1 MGEILSANGIEG
13 VVRKDVPERVIS
25 RLPIYLQTIETIA
38 ATGQSTISSEALAAR
53 SGVSSSVLRKDLSQ
67 LGRSG
72 RRGVGYS
79 CQDLASTLRAFL
91 GLDRARTVAIIGAG
105 RLGSALADYAGF
117 KRRGLRLTAIFDT
130 DEAKIGTMIGSLPVS
145 DLTEL
150 STWPENI
157 DLVVMAVPAN
167 AAPAAAHLAA
177 EAGVRGILNFAPTV
191 LDAPDS
197 VRVHQVDLA
206 SELQV
211 LAYYSALD
219 SAPLNPGFEEH
230 RN

>member
-1 MGEILSANGIEG
+1 MGEILSANSIEG

-25 RLPIYLQTIETIA
+25 RLPIYLQTVETIA

-53 SGVSSSVLRKDLSQ
+53 SGVSSSILRKDLSQ

-79 CQDLASTLRAFL
+79 CEDLASTLRTFL

-117 KRRGLRLTAIFDT
+117 KRRGLSLTAIFDT
-130 DEAKIGTMIGSLPVS
+130 DEAKIGTVIGTLPVS

-150 STWPENI
+150 ATWPEGI
-157 DLVVMAVPAN
+157 DLVVMAVPAS
-167 AAPAAAHLAA
+167 AAPAAARIAA

-197 VRVHQVDLA
+197 IRVHQVDLA

>member
-1 MGEILSANGIEG
+1 MGEILSANSFEG

-25 RLPIYLQTIETIA
+25 RLPVYLQTVETIA

-53 SGVSSSVLRKDLSQ
+53 SGVSSSILRKDLSQ

-79 CQDLASTLRAFL
+79 CEDLASTLRTFL

-117 KRRGLRLTAIFDT
+117 KRRGLSLTAIFDT
-130 DEAKIGTMIGSLPVS
+130 DEAKIGTVIGTLPVS

-150 STWPENI
+150 ATWPEGI
-157 DLVVMAVPAN
+157 DLVVMAVPAS
-167 AAPAAAHLAA
+167 AAPAAARIAA

-197 VRVHQVDLA
+197 IRVHQVDLA

>member
-1 MGEILSANGIEG
+1 MGEILSANRIEG

-25 RLPIYLQTIETIA
+25 RLPIYLQAIETIG
-38 ATGQSTISSEALAAR
+38 ATGRTTVSSDELAAH
-53 SGVSSSVLRKDLSQ
+53 SGVSPSILRKDLSQ

-79 CQDLASTLRAFL
+79 CEDLTSTLRTFL
-91 GLDRARTVAIIGAG
+91 GLDRSRSVAIIGAG

-117 KRRGLRLTAIFDT
+117 RRRGLELIAIFDI
-130 DEAKIGTMIGSLPVS
+130 DEEKIGTAIGGITISHL
-145 DLTEL
+145 DEL
-150 STWPENI
+150 ATWPEHI
-157 DLVVMAVPAN
+157 DLVVMAAPAS
-167 AAPAAAHLAA
+167 AAPAAARTAA
-177 EAGVRGILNFAPTV
+177 AAGVGGILNFAPTV
-191 LDAPDS
+191 LDAPDT

>member
-1 MGEILSANGIEG
+1 MGEILSANSIEG

-25 RLPIYLQTIETIA
+25 RLPIYLQTVETIA

-53 SGVSSSVLRKDLSQ
+53 SGVSPSILRKDLSQ

-79 CQDLASTLRAFL
+79 CEDLASTLRTFL
-91 GLDRARTVAIIGAG
+91 GLDRSRTVAIIGAG

-117 KRRGLRLTAIFDT
+117 KRRGLSLTAIFDT
-130 DEAKIGTMIGSLPVS
+130 DEAKIGTVIGALPVS

-150 STWPENI
+150 ATWPEDI
-157 DLVVMAVPAN
+157 DLVVMAVPAS
-167 AAPAAAHLAA
+167 AAPAAAHIAA

-197 VRVHQVDLA
+197 IRVHQVDLA

>member
-1 MGEILSANGIEG
+1 MGEILSANSIEG

-25 RLPIYLQTIETIA
+25 RLPIYLQTVETIA

-53 SGVSSSVLRKDLSQ
+53 SGVSSSILRKDLSQ

-79 CQDLASTLRAFL
+79 CEDLASTLRTFL

-117 KRRGLRLTAIFDT
+117 KRRGLSLTAIFDT
-130 DEAKIGTMIGSLPVS
+130 DEAKIGTVIGTLPVS

-150 STWPENI
+150 ATWPEGI
-157 DLVVMAVPAN
+157 DLVVMAVPAT
-167 AAPAAAHLAA
+167 AAPAAAHIAA

>member
-79 CQDLASTLRAFL
+79 CQDLASTLRTFL

-130 DEAKIGTMIGSLPVS
+130 DEAKIGNVIGSLPVS

>member
-1 MGEILSANGIEG
+1 MGEILSANSIEG

-25 RLPIYLQTIETIA
+25 RLLIYLQTVETIA
-38 ATGQSTISSEALAAR
+38 ATGQSTISSEVLAAR
-53 SGVSSSVLRKDLSQ
+53 SGVSSSILRKDLSQ

-79 CQDLASTLRAFL
+79 CEDLASTLRTFL
-91 GLDRARTVAIIGAG
+91 GLDRARSVAIIGAG

-117 KRRGLRLTAIFDT
+117 KRRGLSLTAIFDT
-130 DEAKIGTMIGSLPVS
+130 DEAKIGTVIGTLPVS

-150 STWPENI
+150 PTWPEDI
-157 DLVVMAVPAN
+157 DLVVMAVPAS
-167 AAPAAAHLAA
+167 AAPAAAHIAA

>member
-1 MGEILSANGIEG
+1 MGEILSANSIEG

-25 RLPIYLQTIETIA
+25 RLPIYLQTVETIA
-38 ATGQSTISSEALAAR
+38 ATGQSTVSSETLAAR
-53 SGVSSSVLRKDLSQ
+53 SGVSSSILRKDLSQ

-79 CQDLASTLRAFL
+79 CEDLASTLRTFL
-91 GLDRARTVAIIGAG
+91 GLDRARTIAIIGAG

-117 KRRGLRLTAIFDT
+117 KRRGLSLTAIFDT
-130 DEAKIGTMIGSLPVS
+130 DEAKIGTVIGTLPVS
-145 DLTEL
+145 DLNEL
-150 STWPENI
+150 ATWPESI
-157 DLVVMAVPAN
+157 DLVVMAVPAS
-167 AAPAAAHLAA
+167 AAPAAAHIAA
-177 EAGVRGILNFAPTV
+177 DAGVRGILNFAPTV

-211 LAYYSALD
+211 LAYYSALE

>member
-1 MGEILSANGIEG
+1 MGEILSANSIEG

-25 RLPIYLQTIETIA
+25 RLPIYLQTVETIA
-38 ATGQSTISSEALAAR
+38 ATGQSTISSEVLAAR
-53 SGVSSSVLRKDLSQ
+53 SGVSSSILRKDLSQ

-79 CQDLASTLRAFL
+79 CEDLASTLRTFL
-91 GLDRARTVAIIGAG
+91 GLDRARSVAIIGAG

-117 KRRGLRLTAIFDT
+117 KRRGLSLTAIFDT
-130 DEAKIGTMIGSLPVS
+130 DEAKIGTVIGTLPVS

-150 STWPENI
+150 PTWPEDI
-157 DLVVMAVPAN
+157 DLVVMAVPAS
-167 AAPAAAHLAA
+167 AAPAAAHIAA

>member
-1 MGEILSANGIEG
+1 MGEILSANRIEG

-25 RLPIYLQTIETIA
+25 RLPIYLQTVETIA
-38 ATGQSTISSEALAAR
+38 ATGQDTVSSEDLAAR
-53 SGVSSSVLRKDLSQ
+53 SGVSPSILRKDLSQ

-72 RRGVGYS
+72 TRGVGYS
-79 CQDLASTLRAFL
+79 CPELAATLRTFL
-91 GLDRARTVAIIGAG
+91 GLDRDRRVAIIGAG

-117 KRRGLRLTAIFDT
+117 RRRGLELTAVFDI
-130 DEAKIGTMIGSLPVS
+130 DEEKIGTSIGALTVSSLD
-145 DLTEL
+145 DLPAW
-150 STWPENI
+150 SENI
-157 DLVVMAVPAN
+157 DLVVMAVPA
-167 AAPAAAHLAA
+167 AAASAA
-177 EAGVRGILNFAPTV
+177 AQKAVEAGVRGILNFSPTV
-191 LDAPDS
+191 LDAPDT

-219 SAPLNPGFEEH
+219 TAPLNPGFEEH

>member
-1 MGEILSANGIEG
+1 MGEILSANSIEG

-25 RLPIYLQTIETIA
+25 RLPIYLQTVETIA

-53 SGVSSSVLRKDLSQ
+53 SGVSSSILRKDLSQ

-79 CQDLASTLRAFL
+79 CEDLASTLRTFL

-117 KRRGLRLTAIFDT
+117 KRRGLSLTAIFDT
-130 DEAKIGTMIGSLPVS
+130 DEAKIGTVIGTLPVS

-150 STWPENI
+150 ATWPEGI
-157 DLVVMAVPAN
+157 DLVVMAVPAS
-167 AAPAAAHLAA
+167 AAPAAAHIAA

>member
-79 CQDLASTLRAFL
+79 CQDLASTLRTFL

>member
-79 CQDLASTLRAFL
+79 CQDLASTLRTFL

-130 DEAKIGTMIGSLPVS
+130 DEAKIGNVIGSLPVS

-167 AAPAAAHLAA
+167 AAPAAAQLAA

>member
-1 MGEILSANGIEG
+1 MGEILSATSIEG

-25 RLPIYLQTIETIA
+25 RLPIYLQTVETIA

-53 SGVSSSVLRKDLSQ
+53 SGVSSAILRKDLSQ

-79 CQDLASTLRAFL
+79 CEDLASTLRTFL

-117 KRRGLRLTAIFDT
+117 KRRGLSLTAIFDT
-130 DEAKIGTMIGSLPVS
+130 DEAKIGTVIGTLPVS

-150 STWPENI
+150 ASWPEGI
-157 DLVVMAVPAN
+157 DLVVMAVPAS
-167 AAPAAAHLAA
+167 AAPAAARIAA

-197 VRVHQVDLA
+197 IRVHQVDLA

>member
-1 MGEILSANGIEG
+1 MGEILSANSMEG

-25 RLPIYLQTIETIA
+25 RLPIYLQTVETIA

-53 SGVSSSVLRKDLSQ
+53 SGVSSSILRKDLSQ

-79 CQDLASTLRAFL
+79 CEDLASTLRTFL

-117 KRRGLRLTAIFDT
+117 KRRGLSLTAIFDT
-130 DEAKIGTMIGSLPVS
+130 DEAKIGTVIGTLPVS

-150 STWPENI
+150 ATWPEGI
-157 DLVVMAVPAN
+157 DLVVMAVPAS
-167 AAPAAAHLAA
+167 AAPAAARIAA

-197 VRVHQVDLA
+197 IRVHQVDLA

>member
-13 VVRKDVPERVIS
+13 LVRKDVPERVIS
-25 RLPIYLQTIETIA
+25 RLPIYLQSVETIA
-38 ATGQSTISSEALAAR
+38 ATGLTTVSSEVLAAR
-53 SGVSSSVLRKDLSQ
+53 SGVSPTILRKDLSH
-67 LGRSG
+67 LGGSG
-72 RRGVGYS
+72 KRGVGYS
-79 CQDLASTLRAFL
+79 CRELVATLRTFL
-91 GLDRARTVAIIGAG
+91 GLDRPRSVAIIGAG

-117 KRRGLRLTAIFDT
+117 RGRGLELTAIFDI
-130 DEAKIGTMIGSLPVS
+130 DAAKIGSRIGDLVVS

-150 STWPENI
+150 ESWPRPI
-157 DLVVMAVPAN
+157 DLVVMAVPAA
-167 AAPAAAHLAA
+167 AAPGAARIAAAI
-177 EAGVRGILNFAPTV
+177 GVRGILNFAPTV

-219 SAPLNPGFEEH
+219 SEHASVEEYTG
-230 RN
+230 

>member
-1 MGEILSANGIEG
+1 MGEILSANSIEG

-25 RLPIYLQTIETIA
+25 RLPIYLQTVETIA
-38 ATGQSTISSEALAAR
+38 ATGQSTISSEVLAAR
-53 SGVSSSVLRKDLSQ
+53 SGVSSSILRKDLSQ

-79 CQDLASTLRAFL
+79 CEDLASTLRTFL
-91 GLDRARTVAIIGAG
+91 GLDRARSVAIIGAG

-117 KRRGLRLTAIFDT
+117 KRRGLSLTAIFDT
-130 DEAKIGTMIGSLPVS
+130 DEAKIGTVIGTLPVS

-150 STWPENI
+150 AAWPEGI
-157 DLVVMAVPAN
+157 DLVVMAVPAS
-167 AAPAAAHLAA
+167 AAPAAAHIAA

>member
-1 MGEILSANGIEG
+1 MGEILSANSIEG
-13 VVRKDVPERVIS
+13 EVRKDVPERVIS
-25 RLPIYLQTIETIA
+25 RLPIYLQSVETIA
-38 ATGQSTISSEALAAR
+38 ATGQSTISSEVLAAR
-53 SGVSSSVLRKDLSQ
+53 SGVSSSILRKDLSQ

-79 CQDLASTLRAFL
+79 CEDLASTLRTFL

-117 KRRGLRLTAIFDT
+117 QRRGLSLTAIFDT
-130 DEAKIGTMIGSLPVS
+130 DEAKIGTVIGTLPVS

-150 STWPENI
+150 PAWPEDI
-157 DLVVMAVPAN
+157 DLVVMAVPAS
-167 AAPAAAHLAA
+167 AAPAAAHIAA
-177 EAGVRGILNFAPTV
+177 DAGVRGILNFAPTV

>member
-1 MGEILSANGIEG
+1 MGEILSANSIGG

-25 RLPIYLQTIETIA
+25 RLPIYLQTVETIA
-38 ATGQSTISSEALAAR
+38 ATGQSTVSSETLAAR
-53 SGVSSSVLRKDLSQ
+53 SGVSSSILRKDLSQ

-79 CQDLASTLRAFL
+79 CEDLASTLRTFL
-91 GLDRARTVAIIGAG
+91 GLDRARTIAIIGAG

-117 KRRGLRLTAIFDT
+117 KRRGLSLTAIFDT
-130 DEAKIGTMIGSLPVS
+130 DEAKIGTVIGTLPVS
-145 DLTEL
+145 DLNEL
-150 STWPENI
+150 ATWPESI
-157 DLVVMAVPAN
+157 DLVVMAVPAT
-167 AAPAAAHLAA
+167 AAPAGAHIAA

-211 LAYYSALD
+211 LAYYSALE

>member
-1 MGEILSANGIEG
+1 MGEILSANSIEG

-25 RLPIYLQTIETIA
+25 RLPIYLQTVETIA
-38 ATGQSTISSEALAAR
+38 ATGQSTVSSETLASR
-53 SGVSSSVLRKDLSQ
+53 SGVSPSILRKDLSQ

-79 CQDLASTLRAFL
+79 CEDLASTLRTFL

-117 KRRGLRLTAIFDT
+117 RRRGLSLTAIFDT
-130 DEAKIGTMIGSLPVS
+130 DEAKIGTVIGTTPVS

-150 STWPENI
+150 STWPEAI
-157 DLVVMAVPAN
+157 DLVVMAVPAS

-177 EAGVRGILNFAPTV
+177 AAGVRGILNFAPTV

>member
-1 MGEILSANGIEG
+1 MGEILSANSIEG

-25 RLPIYLQTIETIA
+25 RLPIYLQTVETIA
-38 ATGQSTISSEALAAR
+38 ATGQSTISSEVLAAR
-53 SGVSSSVLRKDLSQ
+53 SGVSSSILRKDLSQ

-79 CQDLASTLRAFL
+79 CEDLASTLRTFL
-91 GLDRARTVAIIGAG
+91 GLDRARTIAIIGAG

-117 KRRGLRLTAIFDT
+117 KRRGLSLTAIFDT
-130 DEAKIGTMIGSLPVS
+130 DEAKIGTVIGTLPVS
-145 DLTEL
+145 DLNEL
-150 STWPENI
+150 ATWPESI
-157 DLVVMAVPAN
+157 DLVVMAVPAT
-167 AAPAAAHLAA
+167 AAPAAAHIAA

-211 LAYYSALD
+211 LAYYSALE